1 MCICFVFFCFAPV
14 DNFSCYYFSI
24 EYLQQTSQTRK
35 KKNIID
41 GFSAF
46 TRAQEGRD
54 VGGGQMVGGHY
65 TNSTHAR
72 KPSVMLTAGCIQF
85 GIAEKNTLFFAR
97 RTSYAVKHWH
107 WICKY
112 STSSVQSCILIDGIF
127 NMSRYLLAFKRIVG
141 VVGFVCSDFPSF
153 YVLLCCNK
161 MIQWNHRYTSAMSIN
176 GIALLLA
183 DNMKCEKPHSQMANT
198 LEKLRTP
205 LLMPTGC
212 ACNELNWNVNGRH
225 IIRQRCTTRTKSAW
239 LGHIVVSA

>member
-85 GIAEKNTLFFAR
+85 GIAEKKTHFFLR
-97 RTSYAVKHWH
+97 VGRVRPL
-107 WICKY
+107 
-112 STSSVQSCILIDGIF
+112 STGTE
-127 NMSRYLLAFKRIVG
+127 
-141 VVGFVCSDFPSF
+141 
-153 YVLLCCNK
+153 YVNIPLVAY
-161 MIQWNHRYTSAMSIN
+161 NHAY
-176 GIALLLA
+176 
-183 DNMKCEKPHSQMANT
+183 
-198 LEKLRTP
+198 
-205 LLMPTGC
+205 
-212 ACNELNWNVNGRH
+212 
-225 IIRQRCTTRTKSAW
+225 
-239 LGHIVVSA
+239 